1 MERTDE
7 LKERIRQQPLNDRLE
22 ESRRRIGDM
31 CSKGRC
37 PKMTIPVQYDDDDF
51 YINTT
56 LSDAQA
62 TIAALEETILKMGE
76 NAAVVAKD
84 AMAAKEQVAALQARV
99 QELEAVLA
107 GDLELTKLH
116 YEPGKPLELQA
127 KHPLIA
133 VMAAS
138 MAQMC
143 DDMKAENYVEV
154 QFNHHEKGHFIL
166 TVQKMFHP
174 TPHQLRQK
182 AESQLTQRTAE
193 CDALKLVNDTHM
205 KTVMKL
211 SHIVE
216 QQTAELEA
224 AKRDLGRAYESE
236 KSMDRIMRIEEA
248 SSRVMIDRLRAE
260 LERVR
265 GERDNLQL
273 QVHVYQN
280 GDAKNNALAQD
291 IERWRVEY
299 VTQHRQGG
307 DYSHHSA
314 FDEYGEHR

>member
-1 MERTDE
+1 MERFIKPTYDE
-7 LKERIRQQPLNDRLE
+7 L
-22 ESRRRIGDM
+22 ESYVENLQ
-31 CSKGRC
+31 K
-37 PKMTIPVQYDDDDF
+37 Q
-51 YINTT
+51 
-56 LSDAQA
+56 LADAQA
-62 TIAALEETILKMGE
+62 TI
-76 NAAVVAKD
+76 
-84 AMAAKEQVAALQARV
+84 AALQARV
-99 QELEAVLA
+99 QELEQIAISHDQSMRYIT
-107 GDLELTKLH
+107 G
-116 YEPGKPLELQA
+116 QA
-127 KHPLIA
+127 KRT
-133 VMAAS
+133 
-138 MAQMC
+138 
-143 DDMKAENYVEV
+143 
-154 QFNHHEKGHFIL
+154 HEKL
-166 TVQKMFHP
+166 TTVQA
-174 TPHQLRQK
+174 T
-182 AESQLTQRTAE
+182 LTQRTAE

>member
-1 MERTDE
+1 MERVKNVNGDLMKYSMCRLDAAKNWELTLFRYDEIANCKTDNAHRE
-7 LKERIRQQPLNDRLE
+7 FWHEIEGLREK
-22 ESRRRIGDM
+22 
-31 CSKGRC
+31 
-37 PKMTIPVQYDDDDF
+37 F
-51 YINTT
+51 A
-56 LSDAQA
+56 DAQA
-62 TIAALEETILKMGE
+62 TI
-76 NAAVVAKD
+76 
-84 AMAAKEQVAALQARV
+84 AALQARV

-216 QQTAELEA
+216 QQTAALEA
-224 AKRDLGRAYESE
+224 VRVDNRTYINERHEHVKQIEQAAQDE
-236 KSMDRIMRIEEA
+236 KE
-248 SSRVMIDRLRAE
+248 V
-260 LERVR
+260 
-265 GERDNLQL
+265 
-273 QVHVYQN
+273 
-280 GDAKNNALAQD
+280 GDANTK
-291 IERWRVEY
+291 
-299 VTQHRQGG
+299 G
-307 DYSHHSA
+307 
-314 FDEYGEHR
+314 